1 MADGQ
6 VTLGPEIIAKLLL
19 MQARAVVS
27 PKLTITIVL
36 SGEVSLEV
44 GAEQAVIQVT
54 HGNPRDAAEGLL
66 KAAERLKN
74 HEGER
79 LIVPAHQ
86 IPQAH

>member
-1 MADGQ
+1 MI
-6 VTLGPEIIAKLLL
+6 GPEIIAKLLL

-27 PKLTITIVL
+27 QKLSVTIVL
-36 SGEVSLEV
+36 SGEVPLKLGS
-44 GAEQAVIQVT
+44 EQFVVQVT

-66 KAAERLKN
+66 QAAERLKA

-79 LIVPAHQ
+79 LIVPARQ